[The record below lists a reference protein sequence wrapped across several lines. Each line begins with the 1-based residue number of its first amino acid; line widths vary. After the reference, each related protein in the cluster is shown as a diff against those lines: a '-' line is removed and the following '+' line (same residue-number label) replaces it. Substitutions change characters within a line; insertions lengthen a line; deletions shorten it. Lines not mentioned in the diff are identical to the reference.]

1 MRCRSRTCTNGHCG
15 TRRKTITLKIEV
27 CLRGGRVLR
36 RPRPLPTI
44 EHCQSSS
51 ASGASQESRSNRG
64 GRTKSGNEPFRQPQY
79 DRYWIFA
86 VFIIMS
92 ASPTRVAECDVAMDG
107 DADSPLQE
115 GNRVLES
122 IARQEALPALLAFS
136 ELHQEIRNQQTRN
149 RHAASGRA
157 NDRDLFETER
167 FILDEVLQLIC
178 DRAQAITQA
187 DCIVVALA
195 EASESVRPEMV
206 CRAAAGA
213 IHVARGARLIGESA
227 FLRDALESGRIL
239 RCDDGETDAR
249 VELDFA
255 HQLGARS
262 TVLIPLR
269 GQREQLG
276 VLQAFS
282 TSARAFNDHD
292 VRRLELLAEL
302 VLSALKPEDQDRRIQ
317 WLSDVADEVLQTKST
332 ADLAED
338 LAEVTEPLAIEPLE
352 SIARSLTLSL
362 SIPAAP
368 IAAAT
373 VAVPPPSS
381 ELPLPEPAILE
392 QAVEIPAAAIELIEE
407 SVPEPAPEQ
416 PLDIPVVI
424 SPQAGNADTSLA
436 PRPFLFSLSRLSFAR
451 NLPRGLHPG
460 LNVVMGLVAVAALF
474 SAGAWWGM
482 QAHGNAAMKIAAAST
497 ASANAANP
505 PQSVT
510 APAPPRAEALM
521 PVAADNLM
529 SSVKL
534 ESDSGVLTAV
544 APDKLAALPKI
555 TGVRHWAS
563 SLGSTVVIDM
573 EDQVPYEVHRLMSPE
588 RIYFDLHDT
597 VLSHELDG
605 KTMDVG
611 DVSLTR
617 VRVAQPVA
625 GLTRIVLDTRDG
637 ANFSISM
644 ESNPY
649 RLVVELRGSE
659 KTLTA
664 HNSAPG
670 RSTPHL
676 ATVNQPSVSPSATP
690 LAAKAVTETPMSAK
704 APGEAL
710 LAKTGKFR
718 IVLDAGHGGW
728 DLGTVGRQ
736 GLLEKDLVLDVTRR
750 LGKLLQARLGSEIL
764 FTRDNDAYMSLD
776 QRADFANHAQADL
789 FVSVHANYSNSA
801 AARGVET
808 YYTNLFSA
816 PGSREVEKY
825 EDGSFSKLT
834 PVSLSAG
841 GLHEKIEESRKLATS
856 VQRSLYATLAA
867 NSSDIRN
874 RGIKNSAFVVLTG
887 TTMPAILTEI
897 SFVSSPADEHNLQS
911 AAYRQQI
918 AEALYQGIARYQQSS
933 PHTRVAQLQT
943 TAARR

>member
-1 MRCRSRTCTNGHCG
+1 
-15 TRRKTITLKIEV
+15 
-27 CLRGGRVLR
+27 
-36 RPRPLPTI
+36 
-44 EHCQSSS
+44 
-51 ASGASQESRSNRG
+51 
-64 GRTKSGNEPFRQPQY
+64 
-79 DRYWIFA
+79 
-86 VFIIMS
+86 MS

-115 GNRVLES
+115 GNRVLAS

-136 ELHQEIRNQQTRN
+136 ELHQQIRN
-149 RHAASGRA
+149 RHAASSRA

-195 EASESVRPEMV
+195 KRSESKRPEMI

-213 IHVARGARLIGESA
+213 IHVARGARLIGESE
-227 FLRDALESGRIL
+227 FLREALESGRIL
-239 RCDDGETDAR
+239 RCDDGESDAR

-269 GQREQLG
+269 GRREQLG

-282 TSARAFNDHD
+282 TSARAFADHD
-292 VRRLELLAEL
+292 VRCLELLAEL
-302 VLSALKPEDQDRRIQ
+302 VLSALRPEDQDRRIQ
-317 WLSDVADEVLQTKST
+317 WLSDVADEVLQTTST
-332 ADLAED
+332 AEAVED
-338 LAEVTEPLAIEPLE
+338 VAEVTEPPAIEPLE
-352 SIARSLTLSL
+352 SIAGSLSLSL
-362 SIPAAP
+362 SISVAP

-373 VAVPPPSS
+373 AAVPPPSS
-381 ELPLPEPAILE
+381 ELASPLPEPDMLA
-392 QAVEIPAAAIELIEE
+392 QAVEIPAPATELIEE
-407 SVPEPAPEQ
+407 SVAEHAPELALEQ
-416 PLDIPVVI
+416 TTDSAAAT
-424 SPQAGNADTSLA
+424 SPQAGDTDTSLA
-436 PRPFLFSLSRLSFAR
+436 PRPFLFSLSLSRPWPSFAR

-482 QAHGNAAMKIAAAST
+482 QAHGNSAMKIATANT

-529 SSVKL
+529 NSVKL

-664 HNSAPG
+664 HSAAPG
-670 RSTPHL
+670 RTTPHVTN
-676 ATVNQPSVSPSATP
+676 ATAHQPSLSANATAV
-690 LAAKAVTETPMSAK
+690 AAKAVTETPLGAK
-704 APGEAL
+704 APGEEL

-750 LGKLLQARLGSEIL
+750 LGKLLQTRLGSEIL

-776 QRADFANHAQADL
+776 QRADFANQAQADV
-789 FVSVHANYSNSA
+789 FVSVHANYSKSA

-816 PGSREVEKY
+816 PGSREVEKH

-834 PVSLSAG
+834 PVSLSSG

-874 RGIKNSAFVVLTG
+874 RGIKDSAFVVLTG

-911 AAYRQQI
+911 ATYRQQI